1 MIKSQTYKA
10 ITQYNRQM
18 MVKARTVLAKD
29 SKSIPKIT
37 KMTRDEQR
45 NRQRADQKLPRKTQS
60 SQTMPVAQK
69 IPKLPR
75 FAQSCPKI
83 TRVGKN
89 ESKPR
94 KASKEISGTTH
105 SYPRTF
111 RATKSYLYLRC
122 FPPLLISK
130 PIAIV
135 AQEITECVIKAI

>member
-1 MIKSQTYKA
+1 
-10 ITQYNRQM
+10 M

-37 KMTRDEQR
+37 KMTRDEK

-83 TRVGKN
+83 
-89 ESKPR
+89 PR
-94 KASKEISGTTH
+94 DDKKERIRAAQSFQRNIRN
-105 SYPRTF
+105 YP
-111 RATKSYLYLRC
+111 
-122 FPPLLISK
+122 
-130 PIAIV
+130 
-135 AQEITECVIKAI
+135 

>member
-1 MIKSQTYKA
+1 MMKSQTFKT
-10 ITQYNRQM
+10 ITQYSRQM

-29 SKSIPKIT
+29 SKSFPKIT
-37 KMTRDEQR
+37 KITRDEKE

-83 TRVGKN
+83 PRDGKN
-89 ESKPR
+89 ESEPR

-111 RATKSYLYLRC
+111 KATKSC
-122 FPPLLISK
+122 PK
-130 PIAIV
+130 M
-135 AQEITECVIKAI
+135 QEATHSHQN